1 MILILSKLTVLFLSQ
16 WWHPRDNWYL
26 TENWSEVNNGE
37 RALGKAPVPYPDDV
51 MIDIAVNGK
60 IVSTWDN
67 DYFQSVSKEISYN
80 EAFYKF
86 YDDENF
92 TQKEDGEPV
101 EFGLRIRSESNPRR
115 AGLSITHIYYA

>member
-1 MILILSKLTVLFLSQ
+1 MIFSKLTLTFPSQ

-26 TENWSEVNNGE
+26 TDNWSEVNNGE
-37 RALGKAPVPYPDDV
+37 RALGGKVLPWPDDT
-51 MIDIAVNGK
+51 MIDIAVNGE
-60 IVSTWDN
+60 IVSTWDL
-67 DYFQSVSKEISYN
+67 DYFQSVNKEISYN

-86 YDDENF
+86 FDDEDF
-92 TQKEDGEPV
+92 TQKEDGESV